1 MARSGL
7 GRFASPARLSS
18 IDIVGGRDMFVALQY
33 GCAGVERHK
42 KKKKNG
48 GHANAFSRWS
58 MGRSHKNVDTFFP
71 FFYPV
76 AICLRRVTMTAPVP
90 PSADAAGTTGDP
102 TQRVTIGILALQVSE
117 QNGLV

>member
-1 MARSGL
+1 MDVLEWSAT
-7 GRFASPARLSS
+7 
-18 IDIVGGRDMFVALQY
+18 
-33 GCAGVERHK
+33 K
-42 KKKKNG
+42 KKKKKR

-71 FFYPV
+71 FYYPV